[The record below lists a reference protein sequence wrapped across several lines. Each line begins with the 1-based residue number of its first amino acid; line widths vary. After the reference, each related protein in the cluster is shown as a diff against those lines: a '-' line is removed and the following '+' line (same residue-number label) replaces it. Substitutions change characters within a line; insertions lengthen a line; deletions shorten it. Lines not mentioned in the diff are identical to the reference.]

1 MTAYRYV
8 ILGMFGIY
16 VVPVMLYSL
25 LYANMQPLAEII
37 KSSISFIF
45 YSPSYFVLLNIYAL
59 CRIDDISWGTKG
71 LESGNSKQSK
81 LQEKWKMIKL
91 IHVVKFVIWNV
102 AASVVL
108 LSFAQL
114 PVPRFYITFVLMML
128 IILTLLFKIIVGM
141 IYLVVHRIQR
151 CCWD

>member
-1 MTAYRYV
+1 
-8 ILGMFGIY
+8 MFGIY

-25 LYANMQPLAEII
+25 LYSNMQPLAEII
-37 KSSISFIF
+37 KSSFSFIF

-71 LESGNSKQSK
+71 LESGSSKQSK

-91 IHVVKFVIWNV
+91 VHVAKFVIWNV

-108 LSFAQL
+108 LSFA
-114 PVPRFYITFVLMML
+114 
-128 IILTLLFKIIVGM
+128 
-141 IYLVVHRIQR
+141 
-151 CCWD
+151 